1 MIQTI
6 GRAARHLNGRAILYA
21 DVRTK
26 SMEKAIGETERRREK
41 QIAFNLANGITP
53 RGVVKGIKDLID
65 GATSDKAQKAAKAHE
80 ASQNDLLRSHTLEL
94 SEKDLAK
101 EIKRLE
107 KLMLQHAQNLEF
119 EKAAR
124 VRDQLSLLRQQVFGG
139 G

>member
-1 MIQTI
+1 MNRRSVLTWSQ
-6 GRAARHLNGRAILYA
+6 RDSQASARR
-21 DVRTK
+21 
-26 SMEKAIGETERRREK
+26 SSPSKAS
-41 QIAFNLANGITP
+41 
-53 RGVVKGIKDLID
+53 LID
-65 GATSDKAQKAAKAHE
+65 GATSDKTQKAAKAHE